1 MAAWINL
8 SQTLVKLDTE
18 IRSVKQP
25 IRNKALEKLQSLLDS
40 RPDELVQLLQGRVY
54 QADVGWS
61 DLVDSAH
68 EGCIQQ
74 VTRLE
79 ESQQQKG
86 LSAIEQKNPLHWN
99 VLQKLISLANRSGL
113 YVSYGNILNKAF
125 HCFGNRWMVQYFGM
139 CYLQIVYRNVLS
151 GKEDLQ
157 EVKISE
163 WSRKLIILY
172 VLFLLIF
179 G

>member
-8 SQTLVKLDTE
+8 SQTLVKIDTE

-25 IRNKALEKLQSLLDS
+25 IRNKALDKLQSLLDS
-40 RPDELVQLLQGRVY
+40 RSDELAELLQGRVY
-54 QADVGWS
+54 QADVAWA

-79 ESQQQKG
+79 ENQLQKG
-86 LSAIEQKNPLHWN
+86 LGALEQKNPLHWN
-99 VLQKLISLANRSGL
+99 VLQKLIALANRNSI
-113 YVSYGNILNKAF
+113 NIPYTSILSKAF

-139 CYLQIVYRNVLS
+139 CYLQIVYRNVLTS
-151 GKEDLQ
+151 KEDLQ

-163 WSRKLIILY
+163 WSRK
-172 VLFLLIF
+172 
-179 G
+179 

>member
-8 SQTLVKLDTE
+8 SQTLVQLDTE

-25 IRNKALEKLQSLLDS
+25 IRNKALEKLQLLLDGRS
-40 RPDELVQLLQGRVY
+40 DELAQLMQGRVY
-54 QADVGWS
+54 KAEVGWN

-86 LSAIEQKNPLHWN
+86 LSAIEQKNQLHWN
-99 VLQKLISLANRSGL
+99 VLQKLIALANRNGPNI
-113 YVSYGNILNKAF
+113 SYESILSKAF
-125 HCFGNRWMVQYFGM
+125 HCFGNRWMVQYFGLY
-139 CYLQIVYRNVLS
+139 YLQIVYRNVLTY
-151 GKEDLQ
+151 KDDLQ
-157 EVKISE
+157 EVKINE
-163 WSRKLIILY
+163 WSRKC
-172 VLFLLIF
+172 FK
-179 G
+179 